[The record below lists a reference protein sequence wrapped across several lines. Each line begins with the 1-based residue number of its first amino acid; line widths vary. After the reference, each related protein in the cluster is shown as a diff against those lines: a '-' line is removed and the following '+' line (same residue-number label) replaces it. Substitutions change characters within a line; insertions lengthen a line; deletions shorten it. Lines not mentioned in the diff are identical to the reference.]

1 MRRMR
6 WSWILLLSSWAAPA
20 SAEVCVVQVTV
31 QGSSCTLVKA
41 PAEDECTSY
50 EYRVSTDHPVK
61 LHTPAGPTPIECAS
75 SPCTVTSSDTQ
86 AVPALRVQTGDG
98 PLVDCMARPARQ
110 PRPPAAKPA
119 SNASRGFAIDAKD
132 LPVPRARVGAAAAE
146 QTARRFSR
154 VQLEVQT
161 EGQATGAQMLE
172 ELLQTVAAVALE
184 RAQARAA
191 QRLVDTATD
200 ALCEH
205 AERRETWRATCGVL
219 EQLTPST
226 LGTASEALRQALSSD
241 VARWIVTEARLSSA
255 QDRDYLDDVIQQAL
269 TPVLRRP
276 GDVSRA
282 DLLRIVNALVTREW
296 ESGNA
301 DVVNLAFFVV
311 RACARQDDADCD
323 VGGVVDAATPVV
335 CKERPELCDVWN
347 GQRLRIE
354 RLAAQLSV
362 VIAQRGLKAAEL
374 RRALRDVVDTT
385 LSLAEE
391 LHAEAPPRRE
401 PSTVLPAAV
410 LQLQSARHLL
420 LAMLADDAFSLT
432 LGLGQLVEGEP
443 LSPRVRALLNALLAY
458 ARTYERQAPD
468 GLEPAERRKQVI
480 ETLMNAAT
488 DRSQRQDDWIA
499 SVGVNVGFEAT
510 GYQSIDGDGQSFTP
524 QLSLPLGIFL
534 QRGPDR
540 CTPGFHAGA
549 FLADVAQYASYQS
562 DGTTADPR
570 WDSAVALG
578 AQLGIVLG
586 SIADPFVIGLD
597 ARYAPTLFS
606 TAKSSEPAAGGTLRL
621 GVFASYYVPFF
632 DLN

>member
-1 MRRMR
+1 
-6 WSWILLLSSWAAPA
+6 
-20 SAEVCVVQVTV
+20 
-31 QGSSCTLVKA
+31 
-41 PAEDECTSY
+41 
-50 EYRVSTDHPVK
+50 
-61 LHTPAGPTPIECAS
+61 
-75 SPCTVTSSDTQ
+75 
-86 AVPALRVQTGDG
+86 
-98 PLVDCMARPARQ
+98 
-110 PRPPAAKPA
+110 
-119 SNASRGFAIDAKD
+119 
-132 LPVPRARVGAAAAE
+132 
-146 QTARRFSR
+146 
-154 VQLEVQT
+154 
-161 EGQATGAQMLE
+161 
-172 ELLQTVAAVALE
+172 
-184 RAQARAA
+184 
-191 QRLVDTATD
+191 
-200 ALCEH
+200 
-205 AERRETWRATCGVL
+205 
-219 EQLTPST
+219 
-226 LGTASEALRQALSSD
+226 
-241 VARWIVTEARLSSA
+241 
-255 QDRDYLDDVIQQAL
+255 YLADVIQQAL

-276 GDVSRA
+276 GDVTRA

-301 DVVNLAFFVV
+301 DVVNLGFFVV

-362 VIAQRGLKAAEL
+362 VLARRSLKAAEL

-432 LGLGQLVEGEP
+432 LGLGELVEGEP
-443 LSPRVRALLNALLAY
+443 VEGEQLSPRVRALLNAMLAY
-458 ARTYERQAPD
+458 ARTYEKQAPD
-468 GLEPAERRKQVI
+468 GVEPAERRKQII

-488 DRSQRQDDWIA
+488 DRSQRPDDWIA

-534 QRGPDR
+534 QHGPDH

-621 GVFASYYVPFF
+621 GLFASYYVPFF